1 MTYNLLLYGAT
12 GYTGRLIAAEGQW
25 MGMSRA
31 EPRGDCRMILAARN
45 GAAVSRVARERS
57 MDYRVFSLDNPAA
70 IRRNLDAIDVVINAA
85 GPFKFTAVPLAQAA
99 LDAGCHYVDINGEL
113 DVYVKLRD
121 LASKD
126 SASRLAIVSGAGASA
141 AASDVLFVLA
151 LQKLLRGQPL
161 PQGLGAVRIA
171 HSKVMDASRGSV
183 LTAARLLHDEVIVAR
198 ASKMAGCCECAG
210 PSGPMVVC
218 YEPVCKLERAFD
230 FCRPNDDREASA
242 HSCSS
247 RIAAAINAVDTLTAM
262 YTVER
267 LGLTARAIE
276 SYLQMGTVDRFAYH
290 FAATLSPLCAL
301 PHLRG
306 LIEAPLSLLPEGPSR
321 KERDEDRH
329 VIVIEI
335 EDVFGSRV
343 LEWKL
348 QTPNVYQLTA
358 QLVVAIATAV
368 AHRPGAES
376 MGWVTPADALGLA
389 PFGVGSLRGC
399 TLHARMG

>member
-1 MTYNLLLYGAT
+1 
-12 GYTGRLIAAEGQW
+12 
-25 MGMSRA
+25 
-31 EPRGDCRMILAARN
+31 
-45 GAAVSRVARERS
+45 VARERS
-57 MDYRVFSLDNPAA
+57 MDFRVFSPDNPAA

-99 LDAGCHYVDINGEL
+99 LDAGCHYVDINAEL
-113 DVYVKLRD
+113 DVYMKLRD

-126 SASRLAIVSGAGASA
+126 SASRLAIVSGAGAWA

-183 LTAARLLHDEVIVAR
+183 VTAARLLHDEVIVVR
-198 ASKMAGCCECAG
+198 ASRTAGCCETA
-210 PSGPMVVC
+210 GPMVVC

-230 FCRPNDDREASA
+230 FCRPNDDRKASA
-242 HSCSS
+242 HGCSS

-267 LGLTARAIE
+267 LGLTVRAIE

-306 LIEAPLSLLPEGPSR
+306 LTEAPLSLLPEGPSR
-321 KERDEDRH
+321 KERDEDCH
-329 VIVIEI
+329 IIVIEI

-343 LEWKL
+343 LEWRL

-358 QLVVAIATAV
+358 QLVVAIARAV
-368 AHRPGAES
+368 AHRPGTES

>member
-1 MTYNLLLYGAT
+1 
-12 GYTGRLIAAEGQW
+12 
-25 MGMSRA
+25 
-31 EPRGDCRMILAARN
+31 MILAARN
-45 GAAVSRVARERS
+45 GAAVSRAARERS
-57 MDYRVFSLDNPAA
+57 MDFRVFSLDNPAA

-99 LDAGCHYVDINGEL
+99 LDTGCHYVDINAEL
-113 DVYVKLRD
+113 DVYMKLRD

-126 SASRLAIVSGAGASA
+126 SARRVAIVSGAGAWA

-183 LTAARLLHDEVIVAR
+183 VTAARLLHDEVIVVR
-198 ASKMAGCCECAG
+198 ATRTTGCCETA
-210 PSGPMVVC
+210 GPMVVC

-230 FCRPNDDREASA
+230 FCRPNDDRKESA
-242 HSCSS
+242 QGCSS
-247 RIAAAINAVDTLTAM
+247 RLAAAINAVDTLTAM

-267 LGLTARAIE
+267 LGETAHAIE

-306 LIEAPLSLLPEGPSR
+306 LTEAPLSLLPEGPSR

-343 LEWKL
+343 LEWRL

-358 QLVVAIATAV
+358 QLVVAIARAV